1 MLQAAPRER
10 PLELT
15 AKLLHELAES
25 VWNSMLELE
34 LWCTDSASVVFP
46 ASAQMLAGR
55 IAIRGAWRGQ
65 VVLACS
71 RLAARKA
78 AAIMFK
84 IPPARI
90 SALQQNDALG
100 ELTHILSG
108 NLKSLLPAPSSISLP
123 VVTEGYNT
131 AVEGRLVGQ
140 VLLRCENQPLQL
152 TLYEQ
157 EKL

>member
-1 MLQAAPRER
+1 MLQAAPHER
-10 PLELT
+10 PLALPAE
-15 AKLLHELAES
+15 LLHELAAS

-34 LWCTDSASVVFP
+34 LWRTDGASVAFP
-46 ASAQMLAGR
+46 ASAQMLTGQ

-65 VVLACS
+65 VALTCS

-78 AAIMFK
+78 AAIMFET
-84 IPPARI
+84 PPSRI
-90 SALQQNDALG
+90 TALQQEDALG

-123 VVTEGYNT
+123 VVAEGYNT
-131 AVEGRLVGQ
+131 AVKGRLVGQ